1 MNKASKWVL
10 WIVAFISGLLLARL
24 STPARVIVSW
34 ETASEVDA
42 AGFRLYRSM
51 DADGPFELI
60 SQGLILAE
68 GDPLVG
74 AKYEY
79 IDTNVTWG
87 ERYYYQLEEINLS
100 GAASRY
106 DQTVVARAGLGWTWA
121 IVGGIVLAAISSL
134 ITGVGFSAPRQTEP
148 DAPID
153 TDAT

>member
-87 ERYYYQLEEINLS
+87 ER
-100 GAASRY
+100 
-106 DQTVVARAGLGWTWA
+106 
-121 IVGGIVLAAISSL
+121 
-134 ITGVGFSAPRQTEP
+134 
-148 DAPID
+148 
-153 TDAT
+153 